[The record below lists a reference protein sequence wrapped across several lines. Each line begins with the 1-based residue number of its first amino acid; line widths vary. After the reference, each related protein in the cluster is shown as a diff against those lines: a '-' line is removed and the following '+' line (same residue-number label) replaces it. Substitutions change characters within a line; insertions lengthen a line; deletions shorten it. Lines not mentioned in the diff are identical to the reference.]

1 MAINILDKNISDKI
15 AAGEVIERPVSIV
28 KELVENSIDANASQI
43 TIEIK
48 NGGKSFIR
56 ITDNGDGI
64 AKDEVSIAF
73 YRHATGKIRSLADLD
88 NIHTLGFR
96 GEALTSIAAISR
108 LTILTKTNDEILG
121 TKIILHAGKEI
132 YHDSIG
138 INKGT
143 SIIVQDIFY
152 NTPARRKF
160 MKSDGAEA
168 AAIIDFLEKIALYYS
183 NIKFRLIN
191 NGRDIFNTSGDSNIK
206 NTIEN
211 IYPFKEYKDM
221 IKVNFHDY
229 SSNISINGYISDPM
243 STKKTRKS
251 QITFVNGR
259 IVSSKIID
267 KGIDNGYGDRV
278 FKGFPIT
285 ILFINISPDLIDINI
300 HPSKKEIKFI
310 NESDIINLLSKAIS
324 TSMRD
329 EKSIPKIS
337 IYDKKDNEREEA
349 KSLDYQLDI
358 KNYLKEK
365 RDASLR
371 EEEKIDL
378 EESKEDVNI
387 WYKQKDLIDNINNSD
402 DIDNV
407 KDNNNIDNI
416 IRIKKDLN
424 NSFNS
429 LDFNDLR
436 VEGYIFKTYII
447 TSLGDNLYIIDQ
459 HAAHERINYER
470 LIEAYNKKTQSP
482 QNILTPFSIEVSVSI
497 YEREDIWS
505 KILKKLGFDFDDFGD
520 RTFIF
525 RGIPKYMNI
534 EEARLFVQTFIDE
547 LDEEFLNRYETLDIL
562 NNMVIDKLIMKSCK
576 KSVKAGDKLSIMEMQ
591 ELIDNMNKCDNPFS
605 CPHGRPTMIKISK
618 NDVEKIFKRK

>member
-1 MAINILDKNISDKI
+1 MTINILDKNIADKI

-64 AKDEVSIAF
+64 AKDEVSLAF
-73 YRHATGKIRSLADLD
+73 YRHATGKIRSLDDLN

-121 TKIILHAGKEI
+121 TKLILHAGKEI

-143 SIIVQDIFY
+143 TIIVQDIFY

-191 NGRDIFNTSGDSNIK
+191 NGRDIFNTAGDSNLK

-221 IKVNFHDY
+221 IKVDFHDY
-229 SSNISINGYISDPM
+229 LSNISINGYISDPM

-259 IVSSKIID
+259 IVSSKIIE
-267 KGIDNGYGDRV
+267 KGIDNGYEDRV
-278 FKGFPIT
+278 FKGFPVT
-285 ILFINISPDLIDINI
+285 ILFINISAGLIDINI

-310 NESDIINLLSKAIS
+310 NGNDIINVLAQAIS
-324 TSMRD
+324 RSMRA

-337 IYDKKDNEREEA
+337 IYDKKVNEKEEG
-349 KSLDYQLDI
+349 KTLDYQLDI

-365 RDASLR
+365 RKVSLK
-371 EEEKIDL
+371 EEGRKDL
-378 EESKEDVNI
+378 EESKED
-387 WYKQKDLIDNINNSD
+387 INY
-402 DIDNV
+402 
-407 KDNNNIDNI
+407 NNIDNI
-416 IRIKKDLN
+416 IQTKKDLN

-429 LDFNDLR
+429 LDFNNLK

-447 TSLGDNLYIIDQ
+447 TNAGDNLYIIDQ

-470 LIEAYNKKTQSP
+470 LVEAYNKKTQSP
-482 QNILTPFSIEVSVSI
+482 QSILTPFSIEVSSSI

-547 LDEEFLNRYETLDIL
+547 LDEEILNRYENL
-562 NNMVIDKLIMKSCK
+562 NFLNSRVIDKLIMKSCK
-576 KSVKAGDKLSIMEMQ
+576 KSVKGGDKLSIMEMQ
-591 ELIDNMNKCDNPFS
+591 ELIDDMGKCDNPFS
-605 CPHGRPTMIKISK
+605 CPHGRPTMIKINK

>member
-1 MAINILDKNISDKI
+1 MSINILDKNISDKI
-15 AAGEVIERPVSIV
+15 AAGEVIQRPVSIV

-56 ITDNGDGI
+56 VTDNGDGI
-64 AKDEVSIAF
+64 AKDEVSLAF
-73 YRHATGKIRSLADLD
+73 YRHATGKIRSLDDLN

-108 LTILTKTNDEILG
+108 LSILTKTNDEILG

-132 YHDSIG
+132 YNDSIG

-143 SIIVQDIFY
+143 SIIVEDVFY

-191 NGRDIFNTSGDSNIK
+191 NGRDIFNTAGDSNIK

-221 IKVNFHDY
+221 IKVDFHDY
-229 SSNISINGYISDPM
+229 LSNISINGHISDPM

-267 KGIDNGYGDRV
+267 RGIDNGYGDRV
-278 FKGFPIT
+278 FKGFPVT
-285 ILFINISPDLIDINI
+285 ILFINISAGLIDINI

-310 NESDIINLLSKAIS
+310 NENDIINVLAQAIS
-324 TSMRD
+324 RSMRA
-329 EKSIPKIS
+329 EKSIPAIS
-337 IYDKKDNEREEA
+337 IYDNKDRVTNDME
-349 KSLDYQLDI
+349 KVKTLDYQLDI

-365 RDASLR
+365 RNASLR
-371 EEEKIDL
+371 EEKKNL
-378 EESKEDVNI
+378 EESKEDINI
-387 WYKQKDLIDNINNSD
+387 CYKQEEVIDNIDNINSVDN
-402 DIDNV
+402 ID
-407 KDNNNIDNI
+407 DNI
-416 IRIKKDLN
+416 IQIKKDLN

-429 LDFNDLR
+429 LDFNDLK

-447 TSLGDNLYIIDQ
+447 TNAGDNLYIIDQ

-470 LIEAYNKKTQSP
+470 LVEAYNKKTQSP
-482 QNILTPFSIEVSVSI
+482 QSILTPFSIEVSSSI

-547 LDEEFLNRYETLDIL
+547 LDEEFLNRYENL
-562 NNMVIDKLIMKSCK
+562 NFLNTRVIDKLIMNSCK
-576 KSVKAGDKLSIMEMQ
+576 KSVKGGDKLSIMEMQ
-591 ELIDNMNKCDNPFS
+591 ELIDDMSKCDNPFS
-605 CPHGRPTMIKISK
+605 CPHGRPTMIKINK

>member
-1 MAINILDKNISDKI
+1 MSINILDKNISDKI

-56 ITDNGDGI
+56 VTDNGDGI
-64 AKDEVSIAF
+64 AKDEVSLAF
-73 YRHATGKIRSLADLD
+73 YRHATGKIRSLDDLN

-108 LTILTKTNDEILG
+108 LSILTKTNDEILG
-121 TKIILHAGKEI
+121 TKLILHAGKEI
-132 YHDSIG
+132 YNDSIG

-143 SIIVQDIFY
+143 SIIVEDVFY

-191 NGRDIFNTSGDSNIK
+191 NGRDIFNTAGDSNIK

-211 IYPFKEYKDM
+211 IYPFKEYKNM
-221 IKVNFHDY
+221 IKVDFHDY
-229 SSNISINGYISDPM
+229 LSNISINGYISDPM

-267 KGIDNGYGDRV
+267 RGIDNGYGDRV
-278 FKGFPIT
+278 FKGFPVT

-310 NESDIINLLSKAIS
+310 NENDIINVLAQAIS
-324 TSMRD
+324 RSMRA

-337 IYDKKDNEREEA
+337 IYDIKDRVTNDIE
-349 KSLDYQLDI
+349 KVKTLDYQLDI

-365 RDASLR
+365 RNVSLR
-371 EEEKIDL
+371 EEGRKDL
-378 EESKEDVNI
+378 EESKEDINI
-387 WYKQKDLIDNINNSD
+387 CYKQEEVIDNIDNINS
-402 DIDNV
+402 V
-407 KDNNNIDNI
+407 DNI
-416 IRIKKDLN
+416 IQIKKDLN

-429 LDFNDLR
+429 LDFNELK

-447 TSLGDNLYIIDQ
+447 TNAGDNLYIIDQ

-482 QNILTPFSIEVSVSI
+482 QSILTPFSIEVSSSI
-497 YEREDIWS
+497 FEREDIWS

-547 LDEEFLNRYETLDIL
+547 LDEEFLNRYENL
-562 NNMVIDKLIMKSCK
+562 NFLNSRVIDKLIMKSCK
-576 KSVKAGDKLSIMEMQ
+576 KSVKGGDKLSIMEMQ
-591 ELIDNMNKCDNPFS
+591 ELIDNMSKCDNPFS

>member
-1 MAINILDKNISDKI
+1 MTINILDKNISDKI

-64 AKDEVSIAF
+64 PQDEVSLAF
-73 YRHATGKIRSLADLD
+73 YRHATGKIRSLDDLN

-121 TKIILHAGKEI
+121 TKLILHAGKEI

-191 NGRDIFNTSGDSNIK
+191 NGRDIFNTAGDSNLK

-221 IKVNFHDY
+221 IKVDFHDY
-229 SSNISINGYISDPM
+229 LSNININGYISDPM

-278 FKGFPIT
+278 FKGFPVT

-300 HPSKKEIKFI
+300 HPSKKEINFI
-310 NESDIINLLSKAIS
+310 NENDIINILAKAIS
-324 TSMRD
+324 SSMKA

-337 IYDKKDNEREEA
+337 IYDKKDNERKEV
-349 KSLDYQLDI
+349 KTLDYQLDI

-365 RDASLR
+365 RKVSLR
-371 EEEKIDL
+371 EEGRKDL
-378 EESKEDVNI
+378 EELKED
-387 WYKQKDLIDNINNSD
+387 INY
-402 DIDNV
+402 
-407 KDNNNIDNI
+407 NNIDNI
-416 IRIKKDLN
+416 IQIKKDLN
-424 NSFNS
+424 NLFNS
-429 LDFNDLR
+429 LDFNDLKIA
-436 VEGYIFKTYII
+436 GYIFKTYII
-447 TSLGDNLYIIDQ
+447 TNAGDNLYIIDQ

-470 LIEAYNKKTQSP
+470 LVEAYNKKTQSP
-482 QNILTPFSIEVSVSI
+482 QSILTPFSIEVSSSI
-497 YEREDIWS
+497 YEREEIWS

-547 LDEEFLNRYETLDIL
+547 LDEEFLNRYENL
-562 NNMVIDKLIMKSCK
+562 NFLNSRVIDKLIMKSCK
-576 KSVKAGDKLSIMEMQ
+576 KSVKGGDKLSIMEMQ
-591 ELIDNMNKCDNPFS
+591 ELIDDMSKCDNPFS
-605 CPHGRPTMIKISK
+605 CPHGRPTMIKINK

>member
-1 MAINILDKNISDKI
+1 MTINILDKNIADKI

-64 AKDEVSIAF
+64 PQDEVSIAF
-73 YRHATGKIRSLADLD
+73 YRHATGKISSLDDLN

-121 TKIILHAGKEI
+121 TKLILHAGKEI

-191 NGRDIFNTSGDSNIK
+191 NGRDIFSTAGDSNLK

-211 IYPFKEYKDM
+211 IYPFKDYKDM
-221 IKVNFHDY
+221 IKVDFHDY
-229 SSNISINGYISDPM
+229 LSNISINGYISDPM

-278 FKGFPIT
+278 FKSFPVT
-285 ILFINISPDLIDINI
+285 ILFINISAGLIDINI

-310 NESDIINLLSKAIS
+310 NENDIINVLSKAIS
-324 TSMRD
+324 SSMKA

-337 IYDKKDNEREEA
+337 IYDKKVNEKEEG
-349 KSLDYQLDI
+349 KTLDYQLDI

-365 RDASLR
+365 RKVSLR
-371 EEEKIDL
+371 DEGRKDL
-378 EESKEDVNI
+378 EELKEDINI
-387 WYKQKDLIDNINNSD
+387 FYKQEEVIDNINN
-402 DIDNV
+402 IDNIND
-407 KDNNNIDNI
+407 DNNNIDNI
-416 IRIKKDLN
+416 IQIKKDLN
-424 NSFNS
+424 NSLNS
-429 LDFNDLR
+429 LDFNDLKIA
-436 VEGYIFKTYII
+436 GYIFKTYII
-447 TSLGDNLYIIDQ
+447 TNAGDNLYIIDQ

-470 LIEAYNKKTQSP
+470 LVEAYNKKTQSP
-482 QNILTPFSIEVSVSI
+482 QSILTPFSIEVSSSI

-547 LDEEFLNRYETLDIL
+547 LDEEFLNRYENL
-562 NNMVIDKLIMKSCK
+562 NFLNSSVIDKLIMKSCK
-576 KSVKAGDKLSIMEMQ
+576 KSVKGGDKLSIMEMQ
-591 ELIDNMNKCDNPFS
+591 ELIDDMSKCDNPFS
-605 CPHGRPTMIKISK
+605 CPHGRPTMIKINK

>member
-1 MAINILDKNISDKI
+1 MTINILDKNIADKI

-64 AKDEVSIAF
+64 PQDEVSIAF
-73 YRHATGKIRSLADLD
+73 YRHATGKISSLDDLN

-121 TKIILHAGKEI
+121 TKLILHAGKEI

-183 NIKFRLIN
+183 NIRFRLIN
-191 NGRDIFNTSGDSNIK
+191 NGRDIFNTAGDSNIK

-221 IKVNFHDY
+221 IKVDFHDY
-229 SSNISINGYISDPM
+229 LSNISINGYISDPM

-278 FKGFPIT
+278 FKGFPVT

-324 TSMRD
+324 SSMRD

-349 KSLDYQLDI
+349 KTLDYQLDI

-365 RDASLR
+365 RNASLK
-371 EEEKIDL
+371 EEGRKDL
-378 EESKEDVNI
+378 EELKED
-387 WYKQKDLIDNINNSD
+387 INY
-402 DIDNV
+402 
-407 KDNNNIDNI
+407 NNIDNI
-416 IRIKKDLN
+416 IQIKKDLN

-429 LDFNDLR
+429 LDFNDLKIA
-436 VEGYIFKTYII
+436 GYIFKTYII
-447 TSLGDNLYIIDQ
+447 TNAGDNLYIIDQ

-470 LIEAYNKKTQSP
+470 LVEAYNKKTQSP
-482 QNILTPFSIEVSVSI
+482 QSILTPFSIEVSSSI

-547 LDEEFLNRYETLDIL
+547 LDEEFLNRYENL
-562 NNMVIDKLIMKSCK
+562 NFLNSRVIDKLIMKSCK
-576 KSVKAGDKLSIMEMQ
+576 KSVKGGDKLSIMEMQ
-591 ELIDNMNKCDNPFS
+591 ELIDDMSKCDNPFS
-605 CPHGRPTMIKISK
+605 CPHGRPTMIKINK

>member
-1 MAINILDKNISDKI
+1 MTINILDKNIADKI

-64 AKDEVSIAF
+64 PQDEVSIAF
-73 YRHATGKIRSLADLD
+73 YRHATGKISSLDDLN

-121 TKIILHAGKEI
+121 TKLILHAGKEI

-191 NGRDIFNTSGDSNIK
+191 NGRDIFSTAGDSNLQ

-211 IYPFKEYKDM
+211 IYPFKDYKDM
-221 IKVNFHDY
+221 IKVDFHDY
-229 SSNISINGYISDPM
+229 LSNISINGYISDPM

-278 FKGFPIT
+278 FKGFPVT

-300 HPSKKEIKFI
+300 HPSKKEINFI
-310 NESDIINLLSKAIS
+310 NENDIINILAKAIS
-324 TSMRD
+324 SSMKA

-337 IYDKKDNEREEA
+337 IYDKKDNERKEV
-349 KSLDYQLDI
+349 KTLDYQLDI

-365 RDASLR
+365 RKVSLR
-371 EEEKIDL
+371 EEENKDL
-378 EESKEDVNI
+378 EESKED
-387 WYKQKDLIDNINNSD
+387 INY
-402 DIDNV
+402 
-407 KDNNNIDNI
+407 NNIDNI
-416 IRIKKDLN
+416 IQIKKDLN
-424 NSFNS
+424 NSLSS
-429 LDFNDLR
+429 LDFNDLKIA
-436 VEGYIFKTYII
+436 GYIFKTYII
-447 TSLGDNLYIIDQ
+447 TNAGDNLYIIDQ
-459 HAAHERINYER
+459 HATHERINYER
-470 LIEAYNKKTQSP
+470 LVEAYNNKTQSP
-482 QNILTPFSIEVSVSI
+482 QSILTPFSIEVSSSI

-547 LDEEFLNRYETLDIL
+547 LDEEFLNRYENL
-562 NNMVIDKLIMKSCK
+562 NFLNSKVIDKLIMKSCK
-576 KSVKAGDKLSIMEMQ
+576 KSVKGGDKLSIMEMQ
-591 ELIDNMNKCDNPFS
+591 ELIDDMSKCDNPFS

>member
-1 MAINILDKNISDKI
+1 MKNMGKYNIAKMTINILDKNIADKI

-64 AKDEVSIAF
+64 PQDEVSLAF
-73 YRHATGKIRSLADLD
+73 YRHATGKISSLDDLN

-121 TKIILHAGKEI
+121 TKLILHAAKEI

-191 NGRDIFNTSGDSNIK
+191 NGKDIFNTAGDSNLK

-221 IKVNFHDY
+221 IKVDFHDY
-229 SSNISINGYISDPM
+229 LSNISINGYISDPM

-278 FKGFPIT
+278 FKGFPVT

-310 NESDIINLLSKAIS
+310 NENDIINILAKAIYS
-324 TSMRD
+324 SIKA

-337 IYDKKDNEREEA
+337 IYDKKDNERKEV
-349 KSLDYQLDI
+349 KTLDYQLDI

-365 RDASLR
+365 RNASLR
-371 EEEKIDL
+371 EEGRKDL
-378 EESKEDVNI
+378 EESKED
-387 WYKQKDLIDNINNSD
+387 INY
-402 DIDNV
+402 
-407 KDNNNIDNI
+407 NNIDNI
-416 IRIKKDLN
+416 IQIKKDLN

-429 LDFNDLR
+429 LDFNDLKIA
-436 VEGYIFKTYII
+436 GYIFKTYII
-447 TSLGDNLYIIDQ
+447 TNLGDNLYIIDQ

-470 LIEAYNKKTQSP
+470 LVEAYNKKTQSP
-482 QNILTPFSIEVSVSI
+482 QSILTPFSIEVSSSI

-547 LDEEFLNRYETLDIL
+547 LDEEFLNRYENL
-562 NNMVIDKLIMKSCK
+562 NFLNSKVIDKLIMKSCK
-576 KSVKAGDKLSIMEMQ
+576 KSVKGGDKLSIMEMQ
-591 ELIDNMNKCDNPFS
+591 ELIDDMSKCDNPFS
-605 CPHGRPTMIKISK
+605 CPHGRPTMIKINK

>member
-1 MAINILDKNISDKI
+1 MTINILDKNISDKI

-64 AKDEVSIAF
+64 TKDEVSLAF
-73 YRHATGKIRSLADLD
+73 YRHATGKIRSLDDLN

-121 TKIILHAGKEI
+121 TKLILHAGKEI

-191 NGRDIFNTSGDSNIK
+191 NGRDIFNTAGDSNLK

-221 IKVNFHDY
+221 IKVDFHDY
-229 SSNISINGYISDPM
+229 LSNISINGYISDPM
-243 STKKTRKS
+243 STKKSRKS

-267 KGIDNGYGDRV
+267 NGIDKGYGDRV
-278 FKGFPIT
+278 FKGFPVT

-310 NESDIINLLSKAIS
+310 NENDIINILAKAIYS
-324 TSMRD
+324 SMKA
-329 EKSIPKIS
+329 EKSIPKFS
-337 IYDKKDNEREEA
+337 IYDKKDNERKEV
-349 KSLDYQLDI
+349 KTLDYQLDI

-365 RDASLR
+365 RKVSLR
-371 EEEKIDL
+371 EEEYKDL
-378 EESKEDVNI
+378 EELKED
-387 WYKQKDLIDNINNSD
+387 INY
-402 DIDNV
+402 
-407 KDNNNIDNI
+407 NNIDNI
-416 IRIKKDLN
+416 IQIKKDLN
-424 NSFNS
+424 NLFNS
-429 LDFNDLR
+429 LDFNDLKIA
-436 VEGYIFKTYII
+436 GYIFKTYII
-447 TSLGDNLYIIDQ
+447 TNAGDNLYIIDQ

-470 LIEAYNKKTQSP
+470 LVEAYNKKTQSP
-482 QNILTPFSIEVSVSI
+482 QSILTPFSIEVSSSI

-547 LDEEFLNRYETLDIL
+547 LDEEFLNRYENL
-562 NNMVIDKLIMKSCK
+562 NYLNSRVIDKLIMKSCK
-576 KSVKAGDKLSIMEMQ
+576 KSVKGGDKLSIMEMQ
-591 ELIDNMNKCDNPFS
+591 ELIDDMSKCDNPFS
-605 CPHGRPTMIKISK
+605 CPHGRPTMIKINK